1 MSTPADSTS
10 RAKRGP
16 RSRVRAV
23 AIRLIVLAL
32 GLGFG
37 LVLAEIGLRIA
48 GWPVVGNEIDG
59 VRIASTQRAGAEGS
73 AYRGIGRTLRL
84 VHFDYDVAYTLNQHG
99 LCEREPAPK
108 ASTEHRIGFFGDSF
122 TMGMGVTTAHRFPD
136 VWFER
141 AKDRLPAGT
150 TIWNFG
156 MPGSGT
162 LQQAA
167 LLGGAAKA
175 YDLDRLVLAFYS
187 GNDVTDN
194 IEEANIGNAAA
205 QPVTPRPSGLRS
217 WLRDNV
223 RLSTFLWYY
232 GLRAFSSAWWPNLFT
247 QESLDQLWP
256 DTQRGFERFLAAAE
270 GRPVT
275 IWYLPSAIESSGEA
289 WAAHRDNHGLSDS
302 GRHLLRDRVRGWA
315 AANNVGFVDLT
326 ETLRGH
332 PLKAV
337 NFRVDPHWRPLGHRV
352 VAEELAGREDLGLAA
367 PADR

>member
-1 MSTPADSTS
+1 MNTPAQSTPSVKARP
-10 RAKRGP
+10 RA
-16 RSRVRAV
+16 RVRAV
-23 AIRLIVLAL
+23 AIRLVVLAIGL
-32 GLGFG
+32 GLG
-37 LVLAEIGLRIA
+37 LAVAEIGLRIA
-48 GWPVVGNEIDG
+48 GWPVVSNEIDG
-59 VRIASTQRAGAEGS
+59 VRIASTQRAGADGS
-73 AYRGIGRTLRL
+73 AYRDMGRTLRL
-84 VHFDYDVAYTLNQHG
+84 VHFDYNVAYALNRHG

-108 ASTEHRIGFFGDSF
+108 AAGEQRIGFFGDSF
-122 TMGMGVTTAHRFPD
+122 TMGMGVTTAHRFTS

-141 AKDRLPAGT
+141 AQDRLPEGT

-167 LLGGAAKA
+167 LLDGAARQ

-194 IEEANIGNAAA
+194 IEEANVGNAAA
-205 QPVTPRPSGLRS
+205 APVVPRPSGLRS
-217 WLRDNV
+217 WLRDNI

-247 QESLDQLWP
+247 SESLDQLWP
-256 DTQRGFERFLAAAE
+256 DTQRGFERLLAAAE

-275 IWYLPSAIESSGEA
+275 IWYLPSAIESNDDA
-289 WAAHRDNHGLSDS
+289 WRAHRDKHGLSDA
-302 GRHLLRDRVRGWA
+302 GRWLLRERVRDWA

-326 ETLRGH
+326 DALRGH
-332 PLKAV
+332 PLDQV
-337 NFRVDPHWRPLGHRV
+337 NFRVDPHWRPFGHRV

-367 PADR
+367 PVER